1 MNNKQQ
7 NFIRISTNRI
17 SKITAMISQLTNLTN
32 ISHYEY
38 SVEQINEMFC
48 QIEDATRKAKVALL
62 NNKKKAKKE
71 I

>member
-32 ISHYEY
+32 ISYYEY

-62 NNKKKAKKE
+62 NNKKKTKKE

>member
-32 ISHYEY
+32 ISYYEY

-48 QIEDATRKAKVALL
+48 QIEDATRNAKVALL
-62 NNKKKAKKE
+62 NNKKKTKKE